1 MGLTQV
7 NRILR
12 REFSPE
18 KYHTYYEPEIAYAEW
33 PLFARAF
40 LFMSSSLP
48 FNLPGILAALEASS
62 PTEIDILPV
71 VQINWAAQPYT
82 VRNLAGPQTG
92 SKRCLHVC
100 FCLQK
105 YTDDLFVFGAIR
117 VKASVGLVVVT
128 LVLKDKDGKDHSKAF
143 VLPLDVTAVVVLYDG
158 LFVKVKVAA
167 VSLLY
172 GLLHTLIGF
181 ICVSVQI
188 VFH

>member
-1 MGLTQV
+1 
-7 NRILR
+7 
-12 REFSPE
+12 
-18 KYHTYYEPEIAYAEW
+18 
-33 PLFARAF
+33 
-40 LFMSSSLP
+40 MSSSLP

-105 YTDDLFVFGAIR
+105 YTDDLFIFDAIR

-128 LVLKDKDGKDHSKAF
+128 LVLKDGVSAEADMQLLKEVFEKTLGWSGLMRNF
-143 VLPLDVTAVVVLYDG
+143 DVRVVCESGELTFRAHGHQQKRSAQGVWTTRAGHMVGEVWCY
-158 LFVKVKVAA
+158 
-167 VSLLY
+167 
-172 GLLHTLIGF
+172 
-181 ICVSVQI
+181 
-188 VFH
+188 